1 MQQTC
6 REKGG
11 GRGVGEKLGAC
22 QSGSEEGQG
31 VRGEGRAG
39 GREGQ
44 EKGGGG
50 GGGGALAC
58 ILLMLTPRPEG
69 LQKKGHRPGLCQSL
83 APW

>member
-1 MQQTC
+1 MSCLYISDTSATCSKPAEQQTC

-44 EKGGGG
+44 GGGV
-50 GGGGALAC
+50 GGAL
-58 ILLMLTPRPEG
+58 LPVYF
-69 LQKKGHRPGLCQSL
+69 
-83 APW
+83 